1 MRKIDLRNCVSRSSK
16 LSSKLL
22 DKGSIDKGTPNKLF
36 YDTKLKCHT
45 LLIGSK
51 GTLDSTKVMV
61 DGKEVLIK
69 GLTFECSEEAA
80 FVLLTVLEGDEI
92 VVKSLDFLND

>member
-1 MRKIDLRNCVSRSSK
+1 MRKIDLLNCVNRSSK
-16 LSSKLL
+16 LSKKLSGKQPI
-22 DKGSIDKGTPNKLF
+22 DKGSQNKLF
-36 YDTKLKCHT
+36 YDTKLKCLN

-61 DGKEVLIK
+61 DGNEVLIK
-69 GLTFECSEEAA
+69 GLMFECSEEAV